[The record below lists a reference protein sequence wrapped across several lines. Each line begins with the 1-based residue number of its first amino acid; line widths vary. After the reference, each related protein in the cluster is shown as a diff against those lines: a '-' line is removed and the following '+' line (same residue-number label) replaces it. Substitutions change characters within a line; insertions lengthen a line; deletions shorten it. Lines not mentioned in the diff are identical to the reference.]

1 VSQSG
6 PEPPETSDLPDSSD
20 VPDSSDLAATTEPR
34 PREPADPN
42 DIPVEALWA
51 MKARRHHLAHHD
63 AAAPDAVHGTLGSG
77 DSEVHVIDDGVDH
90 CMIGRVVGASP
101 DGCTYC
107 LVGRIT
113 RDDYADLRDA
123 ELGVDDC
130 FMPARDIALNGV
142 FREEGV
148 APNVF
153 LVQHFRTIR
162 AVPTDYLPPGPF
174 LEFTD

>member
-1 VSQSG
+1 MSG
-6 PEPPETSDLPDSSD
+6 PGPDQPEPTELPETTERSGLEPTPPDE
-20 VPDSSDLAATTEPR
+20 V
-34 PREPADPN
+34 
-42 DIPVEALWA
+42 PVEALWA

-63 AAAPDAVHGTLGSG
+63 PAAPDAVYGTLGSG
-77 DSEVHVIDDGVDH
+77 DSEIHVVDDGEDH
-90 CMIGRVVGASP
+90 CMIGRVVGRSA

-123 ELGVDDC
+123 ELPVVDC
-130 FMPARDIALNGV
+130 FVPARDIALSGV
-142 FREEGV
+142 FHEEGA

-153 LVQHFRTIR
+153 VVEHFRSVR
-162 AVPTDYLPPGPF
+162 AVPPQYLPPGPF